1 MWQHN
6 HLCSVFNHRFR
17 RLHLWIQIWEEE
29 ASNPS
34 EVKKRNP
41 IIDGGLNV
49 LLQDRFQTDAKVNLP
64 SLSLC
69 RNYAIMVT
77 MFFTVSVIN
86 NYALNFNIS
95 LPLHMI
101 FRSVRAVVRLLFLLS
116 RNLRPSPPPRS
127 DLISLLFVCRDR
139 WSQTWS
145 WE

>member
-17 RLHLWIQIWEEE
+17 RLHFWIQIWEEK

-34 EVKKRNP
+34 EVKKGNP

-49 LLQDRFQTDAKVNLP
+49 LLQERFQTDAKVNLP
-64 SLSLC
+64 SLFLC
-69 RNYAIMVT
+69 RNYAIMVS

-101 FRSVRAVVRLLFLLS
+101 FRSVRTVVCLPFLLS
-116 RNLRPSPPPRS
+116 HNLRPSPPPRS
-127 DLISLLFVCRDR
+127 DLISLLFVCRDH